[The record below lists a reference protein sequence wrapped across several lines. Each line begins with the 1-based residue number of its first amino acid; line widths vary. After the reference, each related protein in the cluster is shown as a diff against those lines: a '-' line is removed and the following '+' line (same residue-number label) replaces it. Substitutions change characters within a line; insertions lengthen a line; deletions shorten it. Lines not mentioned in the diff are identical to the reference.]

1 MGRPR
6 TQLHCF
12 SDLRGKM
19 SQGAG
24 GRAKLRAGGG
34 PAEPPTSLCS
44 ACVCVP
50 KTVVESHGMTHV
62 VFERED
68 RERV

>member
-1 MGRPR
+1 
-6 TQLHCF
+6 
-12 SDLRGKM
+12 M

-34 PAEPPTSLCS
+34 PAEPPTSLCF
-44 ACVCVP
+44 ACVRVCVCVP
-50 KTVVESHGMTHV
+50 KTVVESHGVTHV